1 MPEVT
6 EMLREDHEK
15 VKDLFE
21 EFENAEEDDDKLRIV
36 RTALTELEIHATLE
50 EEIFYPAVRE
60 LIEEEDEDTMDE
72 ALEEHH
78 VAKFLMREL
87 KDMKPGDERFDAKFK
102 VLAESVKHHIEE
114 EESEILPKADEMEL
128 DQEQLAEE
136 MTERKQEL
144 QERLQKTDGQGRGAG
159 RGSAGRRAPAKSK
172 ASAKKSESNTRQRKS
187 A

>member
-1 MPEVT
+1 MPEAT
-6 EMLREDHEK
+6 EMLREDHQK

-21 EFENAEEDDDKLRIV
+21 EFEDAEEADDKLRIV
-36 RTALTELEIHATLE
+36 RTALMELEIHATLE

-60 LIEEEDEDTMDE
+60 QVEDDDKDMMDE

-78 VAKFLMREL
+78 VAKFIMREL
-87 KDMKPGDERFDAKFK
+87 QNMKPGDERFDAKFK

-114 EESEILPKADEMEL
+114 EESEILPKAEEMDL
-128 DQEQLAEE
+128 DQDQLAEE

-144 QERLQKTDGQGRGAG
+144 QQQKQAAGGRRTSRPSA
-159 RGSAGRRAPAKSK
+159 AGRRPPARSK
-172 ASAKKSESNTRQRKS
+172 VSSKKSESNTKQRKS

>member
-6 EMLREDHEK
+6 GMLREDHQK

-21 EFENAEEDDDKLRIV
+21 EFENAEEDGEKLRIV
-36 RTALTELEIHATLE
+36 RTALAELEIHATLE

-60 LIEEEDEDTMDE
+60 QIEEDDEDTMDE

-78 VAKFLMREL
+78 VAKFIMREL

-144 QERLQKTDGQGRGAG
+144 QQQLKQTDGGSRTSA
-159 RGSAGRRAPAKSK
+159 RSSAGRRGPAKSK
-172 ASAKKSESNTRQRKS
+172 AAVKKTESTRQRKS

>member
-6 EMLREDHEK
+6 EMLREDHQK

-21 EFENAEEDDDKLRIV
+21 EFENAEEAEDKLRIV
-36 RTALTELEIHATLE
+36 RTALMELEIHAALE
-50 EEIFYPAVRE
+50 EEIFYPAVRAQ
-60 LIEEEDEDTMDE
+60 IEEDDEHIMDE

-78 VAKFLMREL
+78 VAKFIMREL
-87 KDMKPGDERFDAKFK
+87 QNMKPGDERFDAKFK

-114 EESEILPKADEMEL
+114 EESEILPKAEELDL
-128 DQEQLAEE
+128 DQERLAEE

-144 QERLQKTDGQGRGAG
+144 QQQTQADGRRRTSRSIA
-159 RGSAGRRAPAKSK
+159 AGRRPPARSK
-172 ASAKKSESNTRQRKS
+172 ASSKKSESNTKHRKS

>member
-21 EFENAEEDDDKLRIV
+21 EFENAEEEDEKLRIV
-36 RTALTELEIHATLE
+36 RTALIELEIHATLE

-60 LIEEEDEDTMDE
+60 HIEEDDEDTMDE

-78 VAKFLMREL
+78 VAKFIMREL
-87 KDMKPGDERFDAKFK
+87 KDMRPGDERFDAKFK

-136 MTERKQEL
+136 MKERKEQL
-144 QERLQKTDGQGRGAG
+144 QQRLQKADGRTRSSG
-159 RGSAGRRAPAKSK
+159 GSSAARRAPAKSK
-172 ASAKKSESNTRQRKS
+172 ASGKKSEGNTRQRKS

>member
-1 MPEVT
+1 MPDAIK
-6 EMLREDHEK
+6 MLREDHQK

-21 EFENAEEDDDKLRIV
+21 EFEKAEEEDEKGQIV
-36 RTALTELEIHATLE
+36 RTALNDLEIHATLE

-60 LIEEEDEDTMDE
+60 HIEDDDVMDE

-78 VAKFLMREL
+78 VAKLIIAEL
-87 KDMKPGDERFDAKFK
+87 QDMEPGDDRFDAKFK

-114 EESEILPKADEMEL
+114 EESEILPKAQKMEIDKEGL
-128 DQEQLAEE
+128 GEE

-144 QERLQKTDGQGRGAG
+144 QEQGVAGAG
-159 RGSAGRRAPAKSK
+159 RKSSGGRGQRAPLAKTK
-172 ASAKKSESNTRQRKS
+172 ASAKKSGTKTKYRKS

>member
-1 MPEVT
+1 MPEAT
-6 EMLREDHEK
+6 EMLREDHQK

-21 EFENAEEDDDKLRIV
+21 EFENAEEADDKLRIV
-36 RTALTELEIHATLE
+36 RTALMELEIHATLE

-60 LIEEEDEDTMDE
+60 QVEDDDEDMMDE

-78 VAKFLMREL
+78 VAKFIMREL
-87 KDMKPGDERFDAKFK
+87 QNMKPGDERFDAKFK

-114 EESEILPKADEMEL
+114 EESEILPKAEEMDL
-128 DQEQLAEE
+128 DQDQLAEE

-144 QERLQKTDGQGRGAG
+144 QQQKQAAGGRRTSRPSA
-159 RGSAGRRAPAKSK
+159 AGRRPPARSKSSK
-172 ASAKKSESNTRQRKS
+172 QKESNTKQRKS

>member
-6 EMLREDHEK
+6 EMLREDHQK

-21 EFENAEEDDDKLRIV
+21 EFEHAEEEDEKLRIV

-50 EEIFYPAVRE
+50 EEIFYPAVRAQ
-60 LIEEEDEDTMDE
+60 IEEEDEDTMDE

-78 VAKFLMREL
+78 VAKFIMHEL
-87 KDMKPGDERFDAKFK
+87 KDMRPEDERFDAKFK

-114 EESEILPKADEMEL
+114 EESEILPKAEEMEL
-128 DQEQLAEE
+128 DHEQLAKE
-136 MTERKQEL
+136 MMERKQEL
-144 QERLQKTDGQGRGAG
+144 QQQLQKTAG
-159 RGSAGRRAPAKSK
+159 RSRSSSRSSGARRAPAKSK
-172 ASAKKSESNTRQRKS
+172 ASGRKSESNSRQRKS